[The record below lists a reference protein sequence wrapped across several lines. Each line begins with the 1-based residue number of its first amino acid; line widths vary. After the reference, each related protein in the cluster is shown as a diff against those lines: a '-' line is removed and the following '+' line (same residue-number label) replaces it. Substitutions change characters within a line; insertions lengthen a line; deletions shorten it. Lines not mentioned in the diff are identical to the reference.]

1 MTTAL
6 VDTTT
11 LDLEPTRD
19 ALDLEAAITALL
31 EREDTASAEATER
44 LRRVRRDLELEL
56 ADAITG

>member
-31 EREDTASAEATER
+31 EHEDTASAEATER